1 MEHTGLVA
9 VRLLDTSGGGS
20 GLASG
25 LGGELLT
32 GSLATSGL
40 TCLGCQRLVS
50 ERVHASHP
58 VLSFALLMMSH
69 DREQSER
76 K

>member
-1 MEHTGLVA
+1 MFQSVLVFDMEMELTGLVT

-40 TCLGCQRLVS
+40 TYLRQLVNVS
-50 ERVHASHP
+50 ERVNASP
-58 VLSFALLMMSH
+58 ILSS
-69 DREQSER
+69 
-76 K
+76 